1 MTIEIVFKNV
11 SNFSSKILLI
21 QTLDSKKQ
29 SILWSKEI
37 QSIKK
42 LDTPVLVYQSLNE
55 LLNFILE
62 TASFPKDDFHK
73 ELQKAIDKIHPKY
86 LNKTYRMFL
95 EDFQRNVLF
104 TSIYYL
110 SILNK
115 SSLKPS

>member
-21 QTLDSKKQ
+21 QILESKKQ

-62 TASFPKDDFHK
+62 NSSFPKDDFPK